1 MSCFI
6 NRKHKWYWMLKCY
19 LRLNSVV
26 IFTALP
32 CTFVMI
38 LLIPQVKFVL
48 LVCLWMHDKVED
60 SIKTFLCRLI
70 TGCEM
75 VMANSYFATQINSG
89 RPIKLLLRHLF
100 NYKNYCILYRFCFN
114 FNCTVW
120 VIASKQQETQP
131 LLLLMCC

>member
-1 MSCFI
+1 
-6 NRKHKWYWMLKCY
+6 MLKCY

-70 TGCEM
+70 TGCETLKYFLYGNALFL
-75 VMANSYFATQINSG
+75 ANSYFATQINSG
-89 RPIKLLLRHLF
+89 RPIKLLFRHLF
-100 NYKNYCILYRFCFN
+100 NYKNYCILYRFCFD
-114 FNCTVW
+114 FNCTVR
-120 VIASKQQETQP
+120 VIASKQQETQA